1 MKKLLTKCI
10 SLVFVMLIA
19 LFLSGCQSLF
29 IPRNVPVVLQEGVPS
44 KSQSTPKITI
54 DSYRILCPGIVQD
67 ITSNGNSLIVL
78 NDKNSKAPFSIDFYN
93 TDTQELSPFI
103 SSEKRD
109 LTALFDTSDTG
120 IYYVEKMNDPLSGKS
135 GSQLLW
141 ADINKDSTR
150 IISLPEENVVKYF
163 GIGESDQVVYI
174 NNNNNIVIADNQG
187 DRQVYSTF
195 RNYNILSVDFMKENN
210 AVAFIAYDPANEEKT
225 NLYYAEIK
233 TGTLELIPNLLAEN
247 VTNFDVNDINNQIIF
262 VENAMNNQNISI
274 WTAETATSKIVAT
287 GNFGTGSFTPNGE
300 KIIFTKYSPSFNSQ
314 YQSIWIM
321 NSDGENPLQ
330 ITAPLKLNSRVMCHP
345 FKPNLYFSVEKNAA
359 DIISGN
365 DSILSQTYQVNY
377 TIE

>member
-1 MKKLLTKCI
+1 
-10 SLVFVMLIA
+10 
-19 LFLSGCQSLF
+19 
-29 IPRNVPVVLQEGVPS
+29 
-44 KSQSTPKITI
+44 
-54 DSYRILCPGIVQD
+54 
-67 ITSNGNSLIVL
+67 
-78 NDKNSKAPFSIDFYN
+78 
-93 TDTQELSPFI
+93 
-103 SSEKRD
+103 
-109 LTALFDTSDTG
+109 
-120 IYYVEKMNDPLSGKS
+120 
-135 GSQLLW
+135 
-141 ADINKDSTR
+141 
-150 IISLPEENVVKYF
+150 
-163 GIGESDQVVYI
+163 
-174 NNNNNIVIADNQG
+174 
-187 DRQVYSTF
+187 
-195 RNYNILSVDFMKENN
+195 MKENN